1 MASGHFTNSQEP
13 DCRWWRALFY
23 HQLHIVQLRV
33 MHQLTNLA
41 VFAQTAHRWEEYSRN
56 RLNRARALAH
66 KSIFK
71 LCYY

>member
-1 MASGHFTNSQEP
+1 MVASP
-13 DCRWWRALFY
+13 FY

-33 MHQLTNLA
+33 MHQLTKVA
-41 VFAQTAHRWEEYSRN
+41 VFAQTADRWEEYSRN
-56 RLNRARALAH
+56 RLNRARALVH